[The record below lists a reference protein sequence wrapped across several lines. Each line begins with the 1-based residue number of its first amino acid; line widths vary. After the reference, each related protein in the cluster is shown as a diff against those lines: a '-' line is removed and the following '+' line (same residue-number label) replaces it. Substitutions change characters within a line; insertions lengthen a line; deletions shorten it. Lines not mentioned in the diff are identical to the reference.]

1 MRYDKKSRNR
11 ARKIKRARATILF
24 IITAAFV
31 IGGSA
36 IMAQKIAESKQ
47 SVQAAEVVNEQNNLD
62 SNNQNKTNDKSVLN
76 NNSSKQS
83 SDNDYTEDV
92 AFVEKYLGQQ
102 MKGQMPDGVDG
113 KKVVYLTFDDGP
125 SETVTPSILDTLK
138 AENVHATFF
147 VVGKA
152 VDESETNKNL
162 LKRELAEGHEIG
174 NHTYSHNYNYLYPKG
189 CINVDNTMA
198 DIEKTNQSLKNV
210 LGQDFSTR
218 AIRFPGGH
226 MTWAKKDAKGM
237 AAMDKAL
244 ADKDYHQVDWNSL
257 SKDAEGPHKNAAQ
270 LKQEVINTMGSKQ
283 KLIILMHDTYGKE
296 ETAKALPEI
305 IKYLKEQGYEFKTLK

>member
-1 MRYDKKSRNR
+1 MRYDKRSRNR
-11 ARKIKRARATILF
+11 ERKIKRARVTILF
-24 IITAAFV
+24 IITATFV
-31 IGGSA
+31 IVGSV
-36 IMAQKIAESKQ
+36 IMAQKFTEGKQ
-47 SVQAAEVVNEQNNLD
+47 AVQAAEVVIDQGN
-62 SNNQNKTNDKSVLN
+62 SNDQSKTTDKNVL
-76 NNSSKQS
+76 SSNTDKQS
-83 SDNDYTEDV
+83 SENSYTEDV
-92 AFVEKYLGQQ
+92 AFVEKYLSDQ
-102 MKGQMPDGVDG
+102 MKGKMPEGADG

-125 SETVTPSILDTLK
+125 SETVTPFILDALK
-138 AENVHATFF
+138 SENVHATFF
-147 VVGKA
+147 VVGKN

-162 LKRELAEGHEIG
+162 LKRELAEGNEIG

-210 LGQDFSTR
+210 LGQDFSTKS
-218 AIRFPGGH
+218 IRFPGGH
-226 MTWAKKDAKGM
+226 MTWAKKDPKGM
-237 AAMDKAL
+237 EAMDKAL
-244 ADKDYHQVDWNSL
+244 VDKDYHQVDWNSL
-257 SKDAEGPHKNAAQ
+257 SKDAEGAHKNAAQ